1 MAKSRELPLADYP
14 TGTRTFVRQTPN
26 GLAGFLVEIGRSTS
40 ADLTIWPDPASRI
53 KISVECSFD
62 GGQSFPPDGGG
73 AACDIAGGIFMN
85 KLGAEVP
92 LSVFGCRFS
101 PNEPTAVRIT
111 VEVVNGPIR
120 TFADVTVL

>member
-1 MAKSRELPLADYP
+1 MAKIRDLPLANYP
-14 TGTRTFVRQTPN
+14 TGVRTFVRQTPN

-40 ADLTIWPDPASRI
+40 ADPTIWPDPASRI
-53 KISVECSFD
+53 KINVECSFD
-62 GGQSFPPDGGG
+62 GGVTFPPDGGG
-73 AACDIAGGIFMN
+73 AACDIAGGIFTS
-85 KLGAEVP
+85 KGVEVP
-92 LSVFGCRFS
+92 LSAFGCRFS